1 MIGTNGK
8 RVLLVSSSVI
18 LLCVAIILGMTW
30 SLFTDTRTVLNHIK
44 AGDLSITLKRTEL
57 VKTTL
62 NISGYLVD
70 SEKDTSVVDFSG
82 PTRENV
88 FSLATGNDGEIT
100 ERIVPGSKFVATMQ
114 IENHSDV
121 AFGYWIQIKC
131 DDEDAGKEL
140 GNQLRITVNVG
151 DNADGE
157 SDFVGTGLEVR
168 GDDGFVD
175 VLAVNESGTF
185 KVTVEFLD
193 DAEHIG
199 LDNDAAQNDEIAF
212 DLIVHAVQATDAPTA
227 S

>member
-18 LLCVAIILGMTW
+18 LLCMAIILGMTW

-62 NISGYLVD
+62 NTSGYLVD
-70 SEKDTSVVDFSG
+70 SEKDTSVIDFSG

-131 DDEDAGKEL
+131 DDEDAGKAL
-140 GNQLRITVNVG
+140 ANQLRITVNVG

-175 VLAVNESGTF
+175 VLAVNESETF

-193 DAEHIG
+193 DADNICF
-199 LDNDAAQNDEIAF
+199 DNDSAQNDQIKF

-227 S
+227 